1 MNINQ
6 NNFISH
12 KKYLFIALLLIVLR
26 FFCNIRFSFVVPYLS
41 TLDDM
46 QTLDKIANYWMFA
59 LLAGLICGAY
69 IIGKIAEKRGVFLL
83 ANIVSVGVVLSCLLM
98 YFLGAKDKYISNFS
112 LLLIIRFLNAFF
124 QPAALIV
131 PTIVFMKAFENKQN
145 IKICAYFIVAALL
158 GMQISYYTATYIC
171 EGHLLLW
178 CKIFLIISF
187 AILIFHLIS
196 NSSLKKVN
204 KIFFS
209 KGIKRKDHIAIIF
222 AFLIGSVF
230 ITSIRYHYFFVDT
243 YLTDFLVTVDNPS
256 LGYVFFYG
264 ALNLSLLIAAN
275 TFKQENIFKLLSWS
289 LIGILLI
296 AITPVILTLDSLYTN
311 ITFQVIFAIFVAVF
325 LSSSLAAIYTLF
337 QDNSPI
343 FNCVMWFASGYAIG
357 NFASDWLVELYGF
370 FSHTNFL
377 PMIPLIISGFGTLA
391 ILTASN
397 IKTQFVCGREV

>member
-41 TLDDM
+41 AVDDM
-46 QTLDKIANYWMFA
+46 QTLDKLANYWMFV
-59 LLAGLICGAY
+59 LLAGFICGAY
-69 IIGKIAEKRGVFLL
+69 ILGKIAENRGIFLL
-83 ANIVSVGVVLSCLLM
+83 ANVTSISVALSCLLM
-98 YFLGAKDKYISNFS
+98 YFLGAKEQYISNFS
-112 LLLIIRFLNAFF
+112 LLLMIRFLNAFF

-131 PTIVFMKAFENKQN
+131 PTIVFMKIFENKQN
-145 IKICAYFIVAALL
+145 IKICSYFIVASLV
-158 GMQISYYTATYIC
+158 GMQSSYFTVTYISA
-171 EGHLLLW
+171 GNLILW
-178 CKIFLIISF
+178 CKIFLIIS
-187 AILIFHLIS
+187 AMILIYHLTVNPPIKKLDRIFS
-196 NSSLKKVN
+196 NQNIKKQS
-204 KIFFS
+204 FTP
-209 KGIKRKDHIAIIF
+209 IIF

-230 ITSIRYHYFFVDT
+230 ISSIRYHYFFVDT

-311 ITFQVIFAIFVAVF
+311 ITFQVIFAIFVAGF

-337 QDNSPI
+337 QGNRPI

-357 NFASDWLVELYGF
+357 NFASDWLVDCYGF
-370 FSHTNFL
+370 FTYTNFM
-377 PMIPLIISGFGTLA
+377 PMIPLIISGFGALA

-397 IKTQFVCGREV
+397 IKARFI